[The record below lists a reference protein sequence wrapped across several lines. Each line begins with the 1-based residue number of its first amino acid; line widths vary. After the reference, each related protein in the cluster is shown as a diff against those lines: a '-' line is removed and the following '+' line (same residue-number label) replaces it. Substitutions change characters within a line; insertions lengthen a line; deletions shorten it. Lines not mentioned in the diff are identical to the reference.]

1 MFRRRDKPPI
11 LSRLREAV
19 APRRGWRRA
28 IEYIG
33 YRIRRLPD
41 TPHRIALGLACGV
54 FMSFTPLFGFHVFG
68 AMALAWVLRSN
79 VLASLFGTLAGNPLT
94 FPFIAS
100 LSLSL
105 GRLILGHGLTGG
117 DFDRIVVAFGE
128 AMTGLGQSLLSV
140 LGIGAPQWQK
150 LALFTHDIFWPYL
163 AGGFL
168 PGLISA
174 IAAYYVTRPIITAY
188 QAARRGRM
196 LAKAKRRI
204 ARAASEG
211 EKT

>member
-28 IEYIG
+28 IEYIS

-68 AMALAWVLRSN
+68 AMALAWLLRSN

-100 LSLSL
+100 VSLSL

-128 AMTGLGQSLLSV
+128 ALTGFGQSVLS
-140 LGIGAPQWQK
+140 LFGIGEPQWQK

-174 IAAYYVTRPIITAY
+174 IAAYYVTRPVIAAY
-188 QAARRGRM
+188 QARRRGAR
-196 LAKAKRRI
+196 AKRRI
-204 ARAASEG
+204 ARAAVQG
-211 EKT
+211 GKP

>member
-1 MFRRRDKPPI
+1 M
-11 LSRLREAV
+11 

-28 IEYIG
+28 LEYIG

-100 LSLSL
+100 VSLSL

-117 DFDRIVVAFGE
+117 DFDRIVVAFSE
-128 AMTGLGQSLLSV
+128 ALTGFGQSFLS
-140 LGIGAPQWQK
+140 LFGIGAPQWQK
-150 LALFTHDIFWPYL
+150 LALFTHDIFLPYL

-174 IAAYYVTRPIITAY
+174 IAAYYVTRPVIAAY
-188 QAARRGRM
+188 QARRRGAR
-196 LAKAKRRI
+196 AKRRI
-204 ARAASEG
+204 ARVAVQG
-211 EKT
+211 GKP

>member
-1 MFRRRDKPPI
+1 LFRRRDKPPI

-117 DFDRIVVAFGE
+117 DFDRILVAFGE

-140 LGIGAPQWQK
+140 LGIGSPQWHK
-150 LALFTHDIFWPYL
+150 LALFAHDIFWPYL

-174 IAAYYVTRPIITAY
+174 IAAYYVTRPIIVAY
-188 QAARRGRM
+188 QARRRGARARRRM
-196 LAKAKRRI
+196 
-204 ARAASEG
+204 ARAAAQGG
-211 EKT
+211 ES

>member
-1 MFRRRDKPPI
+1 MPH
-11 LSRLREAV
+11 
-19 APRRGWRRA
+19 RA
-28 IEYIG
+28 LARKIERFFV
-33 YRIRRLPD
+33 YRVLHVDD

-68 AMALAWVLRSN
+68 AMALAWLLRSN

-100 LSLSL
+100 VSLSL

-128 AMTGLGQSLLSV
+128 ALTGFGQSFLSLFGV
-140 LGIGAPQWQK
+140 GAPQWQK
-150 LALFTHDIFWPYL
+150 LALFTHDIFLPYL

-174 IAAYYVTRPIITAY
+174 IAAYYVTRPVIAAY
-188 QAARRGRM
+188 QARRRGAR
-196 LAKAKRRI
+196 AKRRI
-204 ARAASEG
+204 ARAAVQG
-211 EKT
+211 GKP